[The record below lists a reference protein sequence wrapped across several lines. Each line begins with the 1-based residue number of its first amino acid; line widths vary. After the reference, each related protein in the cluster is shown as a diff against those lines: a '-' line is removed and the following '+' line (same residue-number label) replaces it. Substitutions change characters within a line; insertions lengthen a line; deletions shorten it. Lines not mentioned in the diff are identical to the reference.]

1 MTPRRSEKLTTVPGQ
16 ARPPLLDVDAFVL
29 ALSKDGYAAST
40 LKEKRNLLVDLSK
53 WLEARRLG
61 VGQLDPQ
68 TVERF
73 LRARA
78 RRGRQPRSNASTLRV
93 LLSHLEGRGVDPR
106 LGQASGDA
114 AGSVIENDFA
124 EYLTQQRALV
134 PATRSY
140 YRAMVRRFLAK
151 RFGSKP
157 IEPRK
162 VSPSD
167 VVRFIERYSRGSSRG
182 QTKLMSTALR
192 AFFRFLRMRG
202 DVEVDL
208 GAAIPLVAHW
218 RLAELPKGLE
228 PQQVEQVLRAFDIG
242 TTTGRRDRAVVLL
255 LARLGLRAGEVV
267 AMTLD
272 DLDWSAGTLLVR
284 GKGPR
289 RDTMPLPAEVG
300 EALVAYLRNGRPVC
314 STRRVFVRA
323 AAPYCGFASSVAVC
337 TIVRRALA
345 RAGLQPPHKG
355 AHVFRHALASQMLQ
369 RGASLAEIGD
379 VLRHRHPDTTMI
391 YTKVDLVAL
400 RSLARAWPGGAT

>member
-1 MTPRRSEKLTTVPGQ
+1 MTPPRSEKFTAG
-16 ARPPLLDVDAFVL
+16 PPLLDVDAFVL
-29 ALSKDGYAAST
+29 ALSEDGYAAST
-40 LKEKRNLLVDLSK
+40 LKEKRHLLVDLSK
-53 WLEARRLG
+53 WLEAHRLD
-61 VGQLDPQ
+61 VGQLDQQ

-73 LRARA
+73 LRNRA
-78 RRGRQPRSNASTLRV
+78 RRGRRPRSNVSTLRT
-93 LLSHLEGRGVDPR
+93 LLSHLDGHGVEPR
-106 LGQASGDA
+106 LGRPSGDP
-114 AGSVIENDFA
+114 AGSAIENDFA
-124 EYLTQQRALV
+124 EYLTQQRALAPV
-134 PATRSY
+134 TRDGY
-140 YRAMVRRFLAK
+140 VALVRRFIAE
-151 RFGSKP
+151 RFGGKP

-167 VVRFIERYSRGSSRG
+167 VVQFVERYSRGSSRG
-182 QTKLMSTALR
+182 RTKLMSTALR

-202 DVEVDL
+202 DIEVDL

-218 RLAELPKGLE
+218 RLAGLPKGLE
-228 PQQVEQVLRAFDIG
+228 PQQVEQVLRAFDAG
-242 TTTGRRDRAVVLL
+242 TATGRRDRAIVLL

-289 RDTMPLPAEVG
+289 RDTMPLPADVG

-323 AAPYCGFASSVAVC
+323 KAPHCGFASSVAVC
-337 TIVRRALA
+337 TIVRGALA
-345 RAGLQPPHKG
+345 RAGLEPPHKG

-379 VLRHRHPDTTMI
+379 VLRHRRPDTTMI
-391 YTKVDLVAL
+391 YTKIDLVAL
-400 RSLARAWPGGAT
+400 RSLVRAWPGGAA